1 MTDFGSEN
9 FAPLIQGAGLTL
21 FLCAMSGFIASVIGL
36 MLAIARTSRVRIA
49 RGISA
54 VYINFIRGQPVLIIL
69 YFMYFVIP
77 LAFPQATFSRSVTAI
92 VGLSTYGAA
101 YIAEIF
107 RGSIEAI
114 PKGQG
119 EASDAL
125 GMQYFVKLRYVIL
138 PQAMKISVPPWIG
151 FLISL
156 VKASSLVS
164 VIGYVEL
171 TRAGRI
177 VSTINQEPLTT
188 FLIVATFYFLISYPI
203 SLLGLWYE
211 RRLA

>member
-1 MTDFGSEN
+1 MTGFGSEN

-21 FLCAMSGFIASVIGL
+21 FLCAVSGFVASVIGL

-77 LAFPQATFSRSVTAI
+77 LAFPQATFSRGITAI

-125 GMQYFVKLRYVIL
+125 GMQYFVKFRYVIL

-203 SLLGLWYE
+203 SLVGQWYE